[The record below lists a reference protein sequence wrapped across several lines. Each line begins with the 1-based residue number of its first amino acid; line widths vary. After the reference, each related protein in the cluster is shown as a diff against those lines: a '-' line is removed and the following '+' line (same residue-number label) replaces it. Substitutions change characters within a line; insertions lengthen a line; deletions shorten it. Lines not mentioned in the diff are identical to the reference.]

1 MKHIF
6 SFILL
11 SLASVLMIQC
21 SPKTQQMGKSNDNPS
36 GTEQFRGVK
45 PSAGPAPKIEMGKYE
60 KFTLDNGLQVIVVQ
74 NSKLPIVSFQL
85 LVDAPPIN
93 QGEYAGYI
101 DFAGEMLSRG
111 TTKRSKAE
119 LDEAVDFLG
128 ASLNSSGSGIYA
140 SSLSKHKEKLL
151 TIMSEVLLNPAFPED
166 EFEKAKKQTLS
177 GITASKDEPNYIA
190 GNVSKVLRNGSDH
203 PYGEIVTE
211 NSVNKITLKHAKD
224 YYTNF
229 WRPNISYL
237 AIVGDISA
245 DEARRLATKYFN
257 SWEQKSVDVPKVRLP
272 KFPSQTTVDF
282 VDKPGAVQSV
292 VNITYPIEMNHN
304 APDRVAA
311 SLMNAIFGGVFS
323 SRINMN
329 LREKNAYTYG
339 ANSSLSVDRYVG
351 SFSAGAS
358 VGNNVTEQAIQ
369 ELLNEINLMRLEKV
383 TEEEFILAKN
393 VLSGEFARSMER
405 PQTIAN
411 YALSIAR
418 YNLPPDY
425 YDTYLKRIEA
435 VTIQDVHNAAI
446 KYLRPENARIVVV
459 GNKREVADK
468 LTRFAYNKKVDFYD
482 VNGNKLDEDAFKIPS
497 NITPDQI
504 IQDYFSA
511 IGGRK
516 AMDEIKSVEMKG
528 GASLGGFDLEMNSI
542 YVVPGKMNMS
552 IKAQGQ
558 VMNNIIVNGTRA
570 KVTNMGQSQ
579 IVEGDE
585 AMDYI
590 NQARLFDEL
599 YFTSDGGTMKLA
611 GVEIIE
617 GSNCYTIEVTDKLGQ
632 VSLHYY
638 DVNSKLKLRTSSTR
652 TVGDQIVVQSVDFK
666 DYKEVNKVKFP
677 FTTKITGGGMPMP
690 LVVKFSSI
698 TANNE
703 IDSAI
708 FKF

>member
-1 MKHIF
+1 M
-6 SFILL
+6 
-11 SLASVLMIQC
+11 SLASILMIQC
-21 SPKTQQMGKSNDNPS
+21 SPKTQQMGNNDNPS
-36 GTEQFRGVK
+36 GSEQFRAAR

-60 KFTLDNGLQVIVVQ
+60 KFTLDNGLRVIVVQ
-74 NSKLPIVSFQL
+74 NNKLPIVSFQL

-101 DFAGEMLSRG
+101 DFAGEMLTRG

-119 LDEAVDFLG
+119 VDEAVDFLG
-128 ASLNSSGSGIYA
+128 ASLNSSATGLYA
-140 SSLSKHKEKLL
+140 SSLSKHKEKILG
-151 TIMSEVLLNPAFPED
+151 IMSEVLLNPAFSEV
-166 EFEKAKKQTLS
+166 EFEKARKQTLS

-211 NSVNKITLKHAKD
+211 TSVNKITLKQSKE

-229 WRPNISYL
+229 WRPNVSYL
-237 AIVGDISA
+237 AIVGDITA
-245 DEARRLATKYFN
+245 EEARRLASKYFN
-257 SWEQKSVDVPKVRLP
+257 SWEQKTVDVPKVKLP
-272 KFPSQTTVDF
+272 KFPSHTTVDF

-292 VNITYPIEMNHN
+292 VNITYPIELNHN
-304 APDRVAA
+304 ASDRIAA
-311 SLMNAIFGGVFS
+311 NLMNAIFGGVIS
-323 SRINMN
+323 SRINLN

-369 ELLNEINLMRLEKV
+369 ELLNEINLMRLHKV
-383 TEEEFILAKN
+383 TEEEFRLAKN

-405 PQTIAN
+405 PQTMAN
-411 YALSIAR
+411 FALSIAR
-418 YNLPPDY
+418 YNLPSDY
-425 YDTYLKRIEA
+425 YDTYLEKIEA
-435 VTIQDVHNAAI
+435 VTIQDVQNAAV

-468 LTRFAYNKKVDFYD
+468 LARFAHNKKVDFYNVD
-482 VNGNKLDEDAFKIPS
+482 GNKLDEEAFKIPS
-497 NITPDQI
+497 NLSAEQVIE
-504 IQDYFSA
+504 DYFSA

-516 AMDEIKSVEMKG
+516 AMNTIKSIEMKG
-528 GASLGGFDLEMNSI
+528 GANLGGFDLDMNST
-542 YVVPGKMNMS
+542 YVVPDKMNMS
-552 IKAQGQ
+552 ISAQGQ
-558 VMNNIIVNGTRA
+558 VMNHVIVNGYKA

-579 IVEGDE
+579 IVEGEE
-585 AMDYI
+585 AMDYV
-590 NQARLFDEL
+590 NQSRLFDEL
-599 YFTSDGGTMKLA
+599 YFTTDGGSMKLA

-617 GSNCYTIEVTDKLGQ
+617 GNNSYIIEVTNKLGQ

-638 DVNSKLKLRTSSTR
+638 DVKSKLKVRTSSTR
-652 TVGDQIVVQSVDFK
+652 AVGDQIVAQSVDFK
-666 DYKEVNKVKFP
+666 DYKEVNKVMFP
-677 FTTKITGGGMPMP
+677 FTTKISGGGMPMP

-708 FKF
+708 FNF